1 MSFAST
7 TSVSAV
13 RPQEEIRRVLEK
25 YGATGFMF
33 GEANAQALCA
43 FEMKQRRIKFI
54 IELPVY
60 GKTKNK
66 KNWVLSQKECEQ
78 RIRTCWRCLLLA
90 IKAKLE
96 CAESGIST
104 FEQESM
110 AHIVMP
116 NGETIGQAILPQL
129 EHSYKTGTMPPLL
142 GGRTNG

>member
-1 MSFAST
+1 MSFASN
-7 TSVSAV
+7 TSVPAI
-13 RPQEEIRRVLEK
+13 RTQAEIRRTLER

-33 GEANAQALCA
+33 GEAGGQALCA
-43 FEMKQRRIKFI
+43 FEMKQRRIKFV

-66 KNWVLSQKECEQ
+66 KNVVMGQQDCDQ
-78 RIRTCWRCLLLA
+78 RIRTSWRCLLLA

-104 FEQESM
+104 FEQEFM

-116 NGETIGQAILPQL
+116 NGQTIGQAILPQL
-129 EHSYKTGTMPPLL
+129 EHSYKTGEMPPLL
-142 GGRTNG
+142 GGRV